1 MQFAGR
7 VWKYGDDVNTDVLIP
22 ARYLNTSEPS
32 ELAKHA
38 LEDLDP
44 NFVKEVQPGDVIVA
58 GKNFGCGSSREHA
71 PIAIKA
77 VGCSCVI
84 ANSFARIFF
93 RNSINLGLPIL
104 ESDEAVATAEMGDT
118 LRVDLTTG
126 AIENVTRGVTHYAKP
141 FPEAVMKI
149 IAAGGLMNAIRDEV
163 LAREATYAP
172 AQ

>member
-1 MQFAGR
+1 MQFEGR

-22 ARYLNTSEPS
+22 ARYLNTSEPG

-44 NFVKEVQPGDVIVA
+44 TFLAEMRPGDIIVA
-58 GKNFGCGSSREHA
+58 GKNFGSGSSREHA

-77 VGCSCVI
+77 CGVSCVI
-84 ANSFARIFF
+84 AATFARIFF

-104 ESDEAVATAEMGDT
+104 ESAEAADAAEKGDV
-118 LRVDLTTG
+118 LRVDLASG
-126 AIENVTRGVTHYAKP
+126 AIENVTKGVTHHAKP

-163 LAREATYAP
+163 LAREATYA
-172 AQ
+172 Q

>member
-1 MQFAGR
+1 MKFEGR

-22 ARYLNTSEPS
+22 ARYLNTSEPG

-44 NFVKEVQPGDVIVA
+44 TFLAEMRPGDIIVA
-58 GKNFGCGSSREHA
+58 GKNFGSGSSREHA

-77 VGCSCVI
+77 CGVSCVI
-84 ANSFARIFF
+84 AATFARIFF

-104 ESDEAVATAEMGDT
+104 ESAEAVEAAEKGDT
-118 LRVDLTTG
+118 LRVDLATG
-126 AIENVTRGVTHYAKP
+126 AIENVTKGVTHHAKP

-163 LAREATYAP
+163 LAREATYA
-172 AQ
+172 Q

>member
-1 MQFAGR
+1 MQFEGR

-22 ARYLNTSEPS
+22 ARYLNTSEPG

-44 NFVKEVQPGDVIVA
+44 TFLAEMRPGDIIVA
-58 GKNFGCGSSREHA
+58 GKNFGSGSSREHA

-77 VGCSCVI
+77 CGVSCVI
-84 ANSFARIFF
+84 AATFARIFF

-104 ESDEAVATAEMGDT
+104 ESAEAAQAAEKGDT
-118 LRVDLTTG
+118 LRVDLATG
-126 AIENVTRGVTHYAKP
+126 AIENVTKGVTHHAKP

-163 LAREATYAP
+163 LEREATYA
-172 AQ
+172 Q